1 MNPYQILF
9 GSMWPT
15 APKHEQFPGRTPQK
29 EEQKAELIDLTP
41 TDGGRKSNAWYR
53 KDFQANCIKLLTLIN
68 GSPGLT
74 RYGMSALLGKQG
86 NKLVPALQGLHR
98 CGYIHTTETVQGRA
112 AWFITEKGNDYLKK

>member
-15 APKHEQFPGRTPQK
+15 APKHEQFPGRNPQK

-53 KDFQANCIKLLTLIN
+53 KDFQNKCVRILHLLRNT
-68 GSPGLT
+68 PGLT
-74 RYGMSALLGKQG
+74 RYGISGLVGRPVHLLI
-86 NKLVPALQGLHR
+86 PALQALNR
-98 CGYIHTTETVQGRA
+98 CGYIAAQDIINGRA
-112 AWFITEKGNDYLKK
+112 AWFITEKGNDYLKN